1 MQPENVKHP
10 EHYCKLGASCAKCQR
25 PIECITIAERFN
37 FNLGCVIKY
46 IWRHEHKYD
55 PLEDL
60 QKAQW
65 YLQREIMRIEEER
78 LKKEFAKEN

>member
-1 MQPENVKHP
+1 MCYSSIFGDMNTNMNPQK
-10 EHYCKLGASCAKCQR
+10 A
-25 PIECITIAERFN
+25 
-37 FNLGCVIKY
+37 
-46 IWRHEHKYD
+46 
-55 PLEDL
+55 LEDL